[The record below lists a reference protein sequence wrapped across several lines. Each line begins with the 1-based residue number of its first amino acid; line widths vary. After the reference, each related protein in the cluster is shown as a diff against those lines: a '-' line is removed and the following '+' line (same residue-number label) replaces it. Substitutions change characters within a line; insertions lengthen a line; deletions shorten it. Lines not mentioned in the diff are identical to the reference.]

1 MTVFVD
7 SSAFVAFL
15 IAEDAQHDAACAT
28 WDRLSDAE
36 DRLVT
41 TNYVVVESC
50 SLLHRRSGMS
60 IVRAF
65 LSEVVPV
72 VAIEWVD
79 VAVHSAAVS
88 AFLESARRGPSIVDC
103 VSFAA
108 MRKLGINTAFAF
120 DPHFAGQGFSD
131 ATASDA

>member
-15 IAEDAQHDAACAT
+15 IAEDAQHEVARAT

-41 TNYVVVESC
+41 TNYVVVETC
-50 SLLHRRSGMS
+50 SLLHRRSGMGT
-60 IVRAF
+60 VRTF
-65 LSEVVPV
+65 LSDIVPV

-79 VAVHSAAVS
+79 VALHSGAVS
-88 AFLESARRGPSIVDC
+88 AFLGSARRGPSIVDC
-103 VSFAA
+103 VSFDA
-108 MRKLGINTAFAF
+108 MRRLGISTSFAF
-120 DPHFAGQGFSD
+120 DSHFAEQGFSD
-131 ATASDA
+131 AS